1 MRAHAHRSPARRTR
15 LAARDQTRR
24 LPRPCPRKQGER
36 VKIWSRRGA
45 DFTHCFPT
53 IAEAVR
59 GLAADEALIDGEAVV
74 LKDDGRSDFAAL
86 MTKRRGAG
94 LARGLRPSASR
105 RRRSAPV
112 RPLRLG
118 SPRVHAPFRRGSAN
132 LRRASKSQANRRTIC
147 CDDLTW
153 PPRWSHA
160 PLLSSVPL
168 RSPRRRSS
176 ADYQKLNPE

>member
-1 MRAHAHRSPARRTR
+1 
-15 LAARDQTRR
+15 
-24 LPRPCPRKQGER
+24 

-74 LKDDGRSDFAAL
+74 LKDDGWSDFAAL

-105 RRRSAPV
+105 RRRSAPAPAAARQPEGSCPV
-112 RPLRLG
+112 QTWLG
-118 SPRVHAPFRRGSAN
+118 KFAKGLKKPSESEDHM
-132 LRRASKSQANRRTIC
+132 LRR
-147 CDDLTW
+147 
-153 PPRWSHA
+153 SHLA
-160 PLLSSVPL
+160 AALVACAAAFIRSVAL
-168 RSPRRRSS
+168 
-176 ADYQKLNPE
+176 AEETVLG